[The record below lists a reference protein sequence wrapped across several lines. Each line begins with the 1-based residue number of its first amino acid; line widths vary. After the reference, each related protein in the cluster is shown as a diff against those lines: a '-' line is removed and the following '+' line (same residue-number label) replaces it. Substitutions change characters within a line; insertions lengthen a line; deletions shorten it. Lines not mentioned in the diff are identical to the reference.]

1 MKVWVW
7 TDGWFL
13 CCGSPIRSS
22 LILSVPSSTM
32 SLWRTVWS
40 ASLAMALCSTLSGKH
55 WIWIYNFLSKAE
67 QLLQADAYAS
77 GVPSYRNG
85 SINIPPFLHSIT
97 ATIACNMDLT
107 KYPMDRQEC
116 TLQLE
121 SCKHFYSHTH
131 QMQMNSTYV
140 ILLIIQEQAIQTLKP
155 ICVCMHVQGAIIYRM
170 WCFTG
175 PEGMTQW
182 RG

>member
-7 TDGWFL
+7 MGGWFP

-22 LILSVPSSTM
+22 LILSVPSSMM
-32 SLWRTVWS
+32 SLWRTAWS
-40 ASLAMALCSTLSGKH
+40 ASSAMALCSTLSGKH
-55 WIWIYNFLSKAE
+55 WIWIYNFLPKAE
-67 QLLQADAYAS
+67 QLHQAAVCAS
-77 GVPSYRNG
+77 GEPSYWNG

-121 SCKHFYSHTH
+121 SCKCFHSKQLDVNYLCYFIDYSRAGCAH
-131 QMQMNSTYV
+131 
-140 ILLIIQEQAIQTLKP
+140 P
-155 ICVCMHVQGAIIYRM
+155 
-170 WCFTG
+170 
-175 PEGMTQW
+175 
-182 RG
+182 